1 MSRMEHQRVRIFA
14 WTCALL
20 LAALVIPGFAAEK
33 RAMTFMDVIE
43 MRSVGAG
50 KISPDA
56 KYVLYT
62 VSIPQWKAGKNFT
75 DIFLAATD
83 GSTPD
88 RKSTRL
94 NSSHRL

>member
-20 LAALVIPGFAAEK
+20 VAALVIPGFAADK

-50 KISPDA
+50 KISPDG
-56 KYVLYT
+56 
-62 VSIPQWKAGKNFT
+62 QWVAYKVA
-75 DIFLAATD
+75 
-83 GSTPD
+83 TPD
-88 RKSTRL
+88 K
-94 NSSHRL
+94 